1 MFYSIALDEST
12 DMSHTAQLAVFIWG
26 VSEDFEITEV
36 ELLGLQPMKGT
47 TQGTDLFTSLIE
59 LLNKFKLKLTNLAG
73 VATDGC
79 PSMAVKNKG
88 IVALVKKVKATKMW
102 CIITVSFINSICVL
116 EELGLE
122 MW

>member
-12 DMSHTAQLAVFIWG
+12 DMSHTAQLAVFIRG
-26 VSEDFEITEV
+26 VSEDFEITE

-47 TQGTDLFTSLIE
+47 DLFTSSIE

-79 PSMAVKNKG
+79 
-88 IVALVKKVKATKMW
+88 KKQGDCCYGEKK
-102 CIITVSFINSICVL
+102 
-116 EELGLE
+116 
-122 MW
+122 

>member
-12 DMSHTAQLAVFIWG
+12 DMSHTAQSAVFIRG
-26 VSEDFEITEV
+26 VSEDFEITE

-47 TQGTDLFTSLIE
+47 TQSTDLFTSSIE

-79 PSMAVKNKG
+79 KKKG
-88 IVALVKKVKATKMW
+88 IVALVKVKATKM
-102 CIITVSFINSICVL
+102 
-116 EELGLE
+116 
-122 MW
+122 